1 MAEPFVRAQVSFYAT
16 LMDDGTLLMHESF
29 SYREKAGDEPL
40 HTTQWHNV
48 EGTCDPQELAYTL
61 WAEMEGH
68 I

>member
-1 MAEPFVRAQVSFYAT
+1 MAEPWIRAQVTFSGT
-16 LMDDGTLLMHESF
+16 LMGDGSLLIHESF
-29 SYREKAGDEPL
+29 VYRETADADSVVS
-40 HTTQWHNV
+40 HDWHPT